1 MRVRLKRLIEQRR
14 RRIGRKNSNRSHSLE
29 KVDNP
34 LLSNEPLSFV
44 QKGFSS
50 QKNLSYLK
58 NQNTHI
64 LDRLNIGLW
73 TVEIADTHKVV
84 CYSPGMEVISG
95 YRLDELNTAQLTWES
110 LVYEEDLPAYQKKQE
125 KLLLG
130 HTISHEY
137 RIKHKNGL
145 VKWVHDHTIPTLNE
159 EGEVILLEGMVYDIS
174 EKKAVDEKVHTLA
187 YYDELTG
194 LPRLERFRER
204 IDQLI
209 MQHQT
214 EKRFSVIFIDFIRFK
229 QIDETFGHGFGDKVI
244 QKAADKLKKYGKDLE
259 MIARIGRD
267 KFAFL
272 LIEPSKPTIEVTTSI
287 MNEMK
292 KTIAVDG
299 FQFNLSFCAGIST
312 YPVDAKN
319 RKELFNNCETA
330 LLRAKEQE
338 EEIQIFSPSM
348 NVRTYKLFQLEKDLR
363 NAIKNREFVLHYQPR
378 VNAHTGEII
387 GAEALIRWKH
397 PEWGIVYPNDFI
409 GLAEKIGL
417 INDIGDMVIQ
427 SVCRTLAKWRKQGL
441 PLVPISVNVSSQRF
455 LKNDFDQ
462 YIREALNETRI
473 EPELLEVE
481 ITESTMLRS
490 NSAVTRTI
498 NALRELGIRI
508 FMDDFGTGYSSID
521 FLRKSEFIDSIK
533 IDRTF
538 IQNIIENKRDST
550 IVKSIIQMAHQL
562 GINVVAE
569 GVETEKQLEFLKD
582 IGCKELQGYFFSKPV
597 NMESFTKML
606 SKRTV
611 SCMLPNIGKRQKAEK
626 RKFERTMLAY
636 PIYAVMKVKQIK
648 NKPLQ
653 VGGTYVLI
661 EDIGAGGIRILSH
674 LNIPAREDVL
684 LEFNIHFLSK
694 TRIFN
699 GTVRWKKE
707 LGDDFFQY
715 GVQFDLTAEEQQN
728 LAKWIEALKED
739 MANDCE
745 LSSVNFVKTD
755 KFAFLKK
762 IKKQFR

>member
-684 LEFNIHFLSK
+684 LEFNIHFLGK